1 MFIGNHNLIQFT
13 CLEDDRLV
21 VALKKI
27 DQNEHGFL
35 IIVNS
40 AFKVHG
46 ILTDGDVRRY
56 LIKHSELN
64 VSNIN
69 AGDIC
74 NTQYFYS
81 TIGNSAIARNER
93 IKFLPIVNE
102 KHELIGI
109 DLGKTNGFFIE
120 NKYISSGTYP
130 FIIAEIG
137 NNHNGCLDT
146 ARKLIDCAAESGAA
160 CVKFQHRNMNNL
172 YANQGNNDVSADL
185 STQYTKDLLNKYNL
199 SIEQLT
205 NLFDYSKTCGLIPMC
220 TAWDITSAQELIEYG
235 LPAYKLASADLT
247 NMQLIDEIVS
257 GGSPL
262 IVSTGMSTEK
272 EIIAAHGHLITKN
285 AKFAMLHCNSTYP
298 APFDQVNLA
307 YIRKMQRL
315 FKCPIG
321 YSGHER
327 DINVSLAAVALGAS
341 IIERHITLDRNME
354 GADHRA
360 SLLPHELGKLVDG
373 IDQVYKALGDER
385 AERTVS
391 QGELINRQNLGK
403 SLVSKREL
411 HVGEIVE
418 INDIEIRSPGSGLHP
433 KHIDRLVGKSV
444 KRDMRKGDLFLNKDI
459 FESNDLLLS
468 NDTKNPIGIPVRYH
482 DHDKLTKNN
491 EFDFVEFHFSYS
503 DLKYDPLNMFTPEQ
517 GKFFTSHAPELF
529 EDDHLLDLASD
540 DESYRQK
547 SVDYLKLTID
557 RTLDVSALYTADE
570 KPILVVNCGGFTQD
584 KFLNYSEKLKK
595 YDVLAKS
602 ISETDIS
609 EVIFCAQTMPPY
621 PWHFGGQQFHNL
633 FVLPDEINEFCT
645 RCDINVC
652 LDTSHTLMASNF
664 HNFNFFEGLK
674 KFYRLIKHI
683 HLADAKGVDQEG
695 VALGEGELRIEDIKL
710 FFEEQ
715 LQDIP
720 IVCETWQGHLNDGAN
735 FIRDINKYIAT
746 HTRKLN

>member
-13 CLEDDRLV
+13 CLVNDGLV
-21 VALKKI
+21 LALKKI
-27 DQNEHGFL
+27 DQNKHGFL
-35 IIVNS
+35 IIVDS

-46 ILTDGDVRRY
+46 VLTDGDVRRY
-56 LIKHSELN
+56 LIEHPALQFSKIS
-64 VSNIN
+64 

-74 NTQYFYS
+74 NTQYLFS
-81 TIGNSAIARNER
+81 TTNNSPIVRTER

-109 DLGKTNGFFIE
+109 DLGKTKGFFIE

-130 FIIAEIG
+130 FVIAEIG

-146 ARKLIDCAAESGAA
+146 ARKLIDCAAESGAV

-185 STQYTKDLLNKYNL
+185 STQYTKGLLNKFNL

-205 NLFDYSKTCGLIPMC
+205 ELFDYSKSCGLIAMC
-220 TAWDITSAQELIEYG
+220 TPWDIASAQQLIEYG

-247 NMQLIDEIVS
+247 NIQLMDEIVS

-272 EIIAAHGHLITKN
+272 EIIACHGHLTSKN
-285 AKFAMLHCNSTYP
+285 IKFAMLHCNSTYP

-315 FKCPIG
+315 FTCPIG

-327 DINVSLAAVALGAS
+327 DINVSLAAVALGAG

-360 SLLPHELGKLVDG
+360 SLLPHEFGKLVEG

-385 AERTVS
+385 AERAVS

-411 HVGEIVE
+411 HAGDVLEID
-418 INDIEIRSPGSGLHP
+418 DIEVRSPGIGLHP
-433 KHIDRLVGKSV
+433 KHIDKLIGKSLE
-444 KRDMRKGDLFLNKDI
+444 RNMQKGDLFLNNDI
-459 FESNDLLLS
+459 FETTDLLLI
-468 NDTKNPIGIPVRYH
+468 NNTKNPIGIPVRYH

-491 EFDFVEFHFSYS
+491 EFDFVEFHFSYA
-503 DLKYDPLNMFTPEQ
+503 DLKYDPAHMFTPKQ

-540 DESYRQK
+540 DEIYRQK
-547 SVDYLKLTID
+547 SLDYLKLTID
-557 RTLDVSALYTADE
+557 RTLDMSALYPNEE

-584 KFLNYSEKLKK
+584 KFLNYSDKLKK

-602 ISETDIS
+602 IAEVDTTG
-609 EVIFCAQTMPPY
+609 VIFCAQTMPPY

-645 RCDINVC
+645 RSDINVC

-674 KFYRLIKHI
+674 KFSALIKHI

-695 VALGEGELRIEDIKL
+695 VSLGDGELRIEEIKL
-710 FFEEQ
+710 FFEEH
-715 LQDIP
+715 LREIP
-720 IVCETWQGHLNDGAN
+720 IVCETWQGHLNDGTN

-746 HTRKLN
+746 NT